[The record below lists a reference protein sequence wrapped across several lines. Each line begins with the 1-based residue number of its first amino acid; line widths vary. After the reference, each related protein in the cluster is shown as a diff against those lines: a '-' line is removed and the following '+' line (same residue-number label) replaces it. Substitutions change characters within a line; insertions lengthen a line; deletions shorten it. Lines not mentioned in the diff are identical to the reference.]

1 SSESTISTGQPS
13 RIRPT
18 WQLIWWSSQST
29 GGTLEGF
36 MASLPSRATVK
47 NDCYPY
53 TMHHTALVQE
63 DPRCITNLH
72 VDSTHNL

>member
-13 RIRPT
+13 RFRPT

-53 TMHHTALVQE
+53 TMHHTAL
-63 DPRCITNLH
+63 
-72 VDSTHNL
+72 